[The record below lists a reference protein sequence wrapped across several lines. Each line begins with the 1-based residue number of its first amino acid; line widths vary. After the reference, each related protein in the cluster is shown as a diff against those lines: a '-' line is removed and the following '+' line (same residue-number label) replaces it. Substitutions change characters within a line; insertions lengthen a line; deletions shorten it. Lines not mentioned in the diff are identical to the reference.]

1 MPNHISNILTIE
13 GDAKR
18 VAQIKGEIISV
29 DGDGNIR
36 HIDFNKIVPMPES
49 LNITSG
55 SSTSNGLAIL
65 KYRAGDPSEINQ
77 IMGYQWA
84 TEFAT
89 PEDLIDHM
97 LEKGTANLEEA
108 QRALDNERL
117 YGHRD
122 WYSWSNAN
130 WGTKW
135 NAYDTNENEDDGI
148 YFQTAWSNP
157 FPVMEALSR
166 KYPDV
171 VFHVRFAD
179 EDFGHNVGE
188 YSLENGEIVSQNIP
202 EGGSEEA
209 YEMAADITG
218 YESYLTDRVY
228 DIEAETIDEL
238 EDYEKQ
244 YIKAVYDKEVIED
257 FPRVVIDYMLELA
270 VADENYEV
278 ATRLRDMIAC
288 NDED

>member
-18 VAQIKGEIISV
+18 VAQIKSDIISV
-29 DGDGNIR
+29 DEDRNIR

-55 SSTSNGLAIL
+55 SSTSNGIAIL
-65 KYRAGDPSEINQ
+65 EYRAGNATKINE
-77 IMGYQWA
+77 IMGYAWA

-89 PEDLIDHM
+89 PEDLINHM
-97 LEKGTANLEEA
+97 IEKGTANLEEA
-108 QRALDNERL
+108 QKALDNGRL
-117 YGHRD
+117 YGHLD

-135 NAYDTNENEDDGI
+135 NAYDTNENENGDI

-157 FPVMEALSR
+157 LPVMEALSR

-171 VFHVRFAD
+171 VFRVRFAD

-188 YSLENGEIVSQNIP
+188 YSLGNGEVVSENIP
-202 EGGSEEA
+202 EGGSKEA
-209 YEMAADITG
+209 YDLAADIKG

-228 DIEAETIDEL
+228 DIKAETIDEL
-238 EDYEKQ
+238 EDYEKT
-244 YIKAVYDKEVIED
+244 YIKSVYNKGVIED

-270 VADENYEV
+270 VADEDFEL
-278 ATRLRDMIAC
+278 AIKLRNMTAC
-288 NDED
+288 KDED

>member
-18 VAQIKGEIISV
+18 VAQIKNEILSV
-29 DGDGNIR
+29 DEDGNIR

-55 SSTSNGLAIL
+55 STTDNGLAIL
-65 KYRAGDPSEINQ
+65 KYREGDPTRINEM
-77 IMGYQWA
+77 MGYQWA
-84 TEFAT
+84 KEFST
-89 PEDLIDHM
+89 PEDLINHM
-97 LEKGTANLEEA
+97 LEKGSANLEEA
-108 QRALDNERL
+108 QKALDNENL

-135 NAYDTNENEDDGI
+135 NAYDTNESGDDGV
-148 YFQTAWSNP
+148 YFDTAWSNP
-157 FPVMEALSR
+157 YPVMEALSR

-188 YSLENGEIVSQNIP
+188 YSLKNGDVIYENIP
-202 EGGSEEA
+202 EGGTEEA
-209 YEMAADITG
+209 YEMAGDITG
-218 YESYLTDRVY
+218 DGSYITDRLY
-228 DIEAETIDEL
+228 EIEAETIEEL
-238 EDYEKQ
+238 ENYEKN
-244 YIKAVYDKEVIED
+244 YIKIVYNKGIVED

-270 VADENYEV
+270 VADENFEL
-278 ATRLRDMIAC
+278 ASQLRDMSAC